1 MFGKAK
7 WIWMNNSP
15 KPDEYADFFVDFDFD
30 VIVTMLNDFKKFF
43 DSHISHLGANR
54 SRSYIYFFAP
64 IIACV

>member
-30 VIVTMLNDFKKFF
+30 GAHSLFKETQATGNI
-43 DSHISHLGANR
+43 DYSED
-54 SRSYIYFFAP
+54 
-64 IIACV
+64 